1 MDSLVLR
8 EKADIDRKSGDST
21 NLKRNIL
28 KSNLVSFH
36 SPFDQGLRLKCAQ
49 SKNFYD
55 LRPSALGMSD
65 PLMDIWEHKMKTY
78 RHFPIFDI
86 KPRVWVP
93 DCVHFSQTLI
103 GQLQSS
109 LWSNVLR
116 VSSLKTHSVKIHH
129 STLTTTVRYRAIK
142 QCSNKSLNLSLI
154 PCYAHCYQEGHVP
167 TIKVN
172 RRHEL
177 SLFFTSLNILTSL
190 AST

>member
-1 MDSLVLR
+1 MLR

-49 SKNFYD
+49 SKKFYD

-65 PLMDIWEHKMKTY
+65 PLMDIREHKMKTY

-109 LWSNVLR
+109 L
-116 VSSLKTHSVKIHH
+116 
-129 STLTTTVRYRAIK
+129 
-142 QCSNKSLNLSLI
+142 
-154 PCYAHCYQEGHVP
+154 
-167 TIKVN
+167 
-172 RRHEL
+172 
-177 SLFFTSLNILTSL
+177 
-190 AST
+190 